1 MAKVK
6 ECISRQELMDMIED
20 YTLHNDQSSLQEFVD
35 SMYLWLRVEEAM
47 EYAIQR
53 RMIDGRICHPLI
65 GKIANGYIQ
74 DFRHSWPFKSGGELK
89 FQVENGLKK
98 KSNF

>member
-20 YTLHNDQSSLQEFVD
+20 YAERNDPSSLQELVD
-35 SMYLWLRVEEAM
+35 SMYLRLRVEEVV
-47 EYAIQR
+47 EYVIQR
-53 RMIDGRICHPLI
+53 SMIDGRTCHQFI

-74 DFRHSWPFKSGGELK
+74 DFRHSWPFQDGGEFYSKLP
-89 FQVENGLKK
+89 
-98 KSNF
+98 

>member
-6 ECISRQELMDMIED
+6 EFISRQELMDMIED
-20 YTLHNDQSSLQEFVD
+20 YAMRNDPSSLQEFVD
-35 SMYLWLRVEEAM
+35 YVHMRLRVEEAI

-53 RMIDGRICHPLI
+53 SMIDGRTYHPFI

-74 DFRHSWPFKSGGELK
+74 DFRHS
-89 FQVENGLKK
+89 
-98 KSNF
+98 

>member
-20 YTLHNDQSSLQEFVD
+20 YALRNDPSSLQEFVD
-35 SMYLWLRVEEAM
+35 DVHMRLRVEEVV
-47 EYAIQR
+47 EYVIQCS
-53 RMIDGRICHPLI
+53 MIDGRTCHPFI

-74 DFRHSWPFKSGGELK
+74 DFRHSWPFQAGGEFYSKLP
-89 FQVENGLKK
+89 
-98 KSNF
+98 

>member
-1 MAKVK
+1 
-6 ECISRQELMDMIED
+6 MDMIED
-20 YTLHNDQSSLQEFVD
+20 YALYGDSSNLQEFVD
-35 SMYLWLRVEEAM
+35 NMYLRLRVEEAI

-53 RMIDGRICHPLI
+53 SMIDGHTCHPFI

-89 FQVENGLKK
+89 FRESKI
-98 KSNF
+98 

>member
-20 YTLHNDQSSLQEFVD
+20 YAERNDPSSLQELVD
-35 SMYLWLRVEEAM
+35 SMYLRLCVEEVI

-53 RMIDGRICHPLI
+53 SMIDERTCHPFI

-74 DFRHSWPFKSGGELK
+74 DFRHSWPFQDGGELK
-89 FQVENGLKK
+89 FQEDFGQKK
-98 KSNF
+98 K